1 MKIKNV
7 VKVMNFHSLL
17 RVNKAINQAK
27 KYIECENQ
35 LTMMIN
41 NIQNNRNFIL
51 DKKALLPK
59 KNKKE
64 LNIYIGS
71 DLGFCGNLNSEVNK
85 YLIDDKLSDKIIIGK
100 KLLNRVDDKTL
111 LFTNS
116 EEFNNKFDDI
126 EKIIKNSIENL
137 ENSKINIIY
146 KKYYNTNSLQ
156 TIKKCVFPIENDK
169 EEIYKEDFS
178 VEGDINTLLVNL
190 VTLYVDYELK
200 IAMINS
206 QASENILRQNITN
219 ESLKKIDEIESIKI
233 REDRKKNNYINFKKQ
248 IENSTRNM
256 KEE

>member
-17 RVNKAINQAK
+17 KVNKAINQAK

-51 DKKALLPK
+51 DKKALIPK

-71 DLGFCGNLNSEVNK
+71 DLGFCGNLNSEINK
-85 YLIDDKLSDKIIIGK
+85 YLMGDKSNDKIIIGK
-100 KLLNRVDDKTL
+100 KLSNKKDENTV
-111 LFTNS
+111 LFIS
-116 EEFNNKFDDI
+116 CDEFYNKFDTI

-146 KKYYNTNSLQ
+146 KRYNNTNFLE
-156 TIKKCVFPIENDK
+156 TIKKCVFPIESDK
-169 EEIYKEDFS
+169 KEIYKEDFS
-178 VEGDINTLLVNL
+178 IEGDINTLLVNL
-190 VTLYVDYELK
+190 ITLYVDYELK

-206 QASENILRQNITN
+206 HASENILRQNVTN
-219 ESLKKIDEIESIKI
+219 ESLKKIDEMEEVQN
-233 REDRKKNNYINFKKQ
+233 REERKQINYINFKKQ
-248 IENSTRNM
+248 IENNTRVI